1 MSALSWFPTLVV
13 NPYVSVG
20 PIRFGMTAKE
30 VEQAAGKPLV
40 VTTNRFGETDYRYFA
55 LSIRLSALEV
65 RVVEVGICYPKQ
77 VQIDG
82 IDILRSANALRELRK
97 LDGMP
102 FKCAG
107 FVILPKLGFAVRAF
121 HAASPVERVLTIFAN
136 GRWDYIRYRFIL
148 GYRPTAVPKR
158 LRRVLRQ
165 RSK

>member
-13 NPYVSVG
+13 SPYVSVG

-30 VEQAAGKPLV
+30 VEQAAGEPLV
-40 VTTNRFGETDYRYFA
+40 VTANRFGETDYRYFA
-55 LSIRLSALEV
+55 LSIRMSAPEM
-65 RVVEVGICYPKQ
+65 RVVEVGICYPRE

-82 IDILRSANALRELRK
+82 IDVLRSANALRELRK

-107 FVILPKLGFAVRAF
+107 FVILPNLGFALRAF
-121 HAASPVERVLTIFAN
+121 YASNTVERVLTVFAN

-148 GYRPTAVPKR
+148 GYRPTTVPQR
-158 LRRVLRQ
+158 LRRAFRL